1 MRTRLAGISFITI
14 ILFSGSG
21 QAHHSFFAVFDG
33 GQTVTVK
40 GLVTEFRM
48 VNPHAMMHID
58 ATDADGNMQ
67 SWSVEFD
74 GRLHLSRAGWDPDTF
89 KVGQVLEVTGNPAKS
104 GSPMMF
110 FNQSV
115 DANGV
120 EIRRPRLELE
130 DSIEEQR
137 RQRRAQQQ
145 STNQEK

>member
-1 MRTRLAGISFITI
+1 MKIRLAGIFILPAL
-14 ILFSGSG
+14 LFGGVG

-33 GQTVTVK
+33 EQTVTVK
-40 GLVTEFRM
+40 GAVTEFRM

-58 ATDADGNMQ
+58 ATDADGNVQ

-74 GRLHLSRAGWDPDTF
+74 GRLHLSRAGWNPDTF
-89 KVGQVLEVTGNPAKS
+89 KIGQVLEVTGNPARS

-110 FNQSV
+110 FNRSV
-115 DANGV
+115 DANGA

-137 RQRRAQQQ
+137 RQRRALRDAQ
-145 STNQEK
+145 N